1 MIGRRSALASLAA
14 ATLAAGAGGHRGTAR
29 AQGAATRLR
38 VSTASP
44 PADFLAKALDQMKAE
59 LDDAKVGLAAEVYPA
74 GTLFKQGTEVP
85 AMQRG
90 TLEMSTMTTFEVAQ
104 QIPQY
109 GFLNRGYLFRD
120 YDHLRRVFDGPL
132 GDAYRKD
139 VSEKMGIEI
148 LAVSYLGTR
157 QVNLRR
163 RRAAGTPA
171 ELSGIKMRMPAGPE
185 WLLLGRALGVVPVP
199 LGAPEVYLAL
209 KTGTIDGQEN
219 PLSIFNATKLYE
231 VTEQVSLT
239 SHLVQPVFINIA
251 TPAWNK
257 LTAAQKSALEA
268 AAKRAGALNDQTRL
282 ADEKTV
288 AEGVVARGLTI
299 GTPDLTAFRA
309 NADKVYAESDL
320 AKAWNV
326 DLMKQVQATS

>member
-1 MIGRRSALASLAA
+1 MIGRRSALTSLAA
-14 ATLAAGAGGHRGTAR
+14 ATLAAGAGQRGTAR

-59 LDDAKVGLAAEVYPA
+59 LDDAKVGLATEVYPA

-104 QIPQY
+104 QLPQW

-132 GDAYRKD
+132 GDAYRKE

-157 QVNLRR
+157 QVNLRK
-163 RRAAGTPA
+163 RRAANTPA
-171 ELSGIKMRMPAGPE
+171 ELAGVKMRMPAGPE

-257 LTAAQKSALEA
+257 LAPAQRSALET
-268 AAKRAGALNDQTRL
+268 AAKRAGTSNDQTRI

-288 AEGVVARGLTI
+288 IDGVVGRGLTI
-299 GTPDLTAFRA
+299 GTPDLAAFRA

-320 AKAWNV
+320 AKAWNG